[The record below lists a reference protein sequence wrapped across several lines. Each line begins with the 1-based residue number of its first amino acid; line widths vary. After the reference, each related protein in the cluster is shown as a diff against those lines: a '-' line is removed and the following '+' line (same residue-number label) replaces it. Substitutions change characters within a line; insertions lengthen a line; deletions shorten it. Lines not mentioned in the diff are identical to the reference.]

1 MPAPLEKGACACA
14 GVLQRPSYC
23 GREAPGS
30 TRGIRALNPDASWPA
45 RGRWQGAVADVA
57 RLVEA
62 LDRAID
68 ELPKEGLKAAKAVSL
83 VSRLRGVA
91 EGVASLLSKAKCLAE
106 AKGAVRKASE
116 ASVGDTLC
124 ASIRFYETPS
134 EAGVFKTKIHAFS
147 AKIVNGSV
155 IVSDENFKLE
165 IGGQEAR
172 IHLPAG
178 DGKEE
183 ASTRL
188 NDVDDLNRNYY
199 HLAYV
204 LKRLERH
211 LAVALADLEACAR
224 REALQC

>member
-1 MPAPLEKGACACA
+1 M
-14 GVLQRPSYC
+14 
-23 GREAPGS
+23 
-30 TRGIRALNPDASWPA
+30 
-45 RGRWQGAVADVA
+45 ADVA

-83 VSRLRGVA
+83 VSRLRGVT
-91 EGVASLLSKAKCLAE
+91 ENVAALLSKAKCLAE
-106 AKGAVRKASE
+106 ARGTVRKTGE
-116 ASVGDTLC
+116 LTVGDTQC
-124 ASIRFYETPS
+124 ASVRFYEAPG
-134 EAGVFKTKIHAFS
+134 EAGVFKSKMHAFS
-147 AKIVNGSV
+147 AKIIDGSV
-155 IVSDENFKLE
+155 AVSDENFKLE
-165 IGGQEAR
+165 ISGQEAK
-172 IHLPAG
+172 IYLPAG
-178 DGKEE
+178 DDKEE

-188 NDVDDLNRNYY
+188 NDVEDLNKNYY